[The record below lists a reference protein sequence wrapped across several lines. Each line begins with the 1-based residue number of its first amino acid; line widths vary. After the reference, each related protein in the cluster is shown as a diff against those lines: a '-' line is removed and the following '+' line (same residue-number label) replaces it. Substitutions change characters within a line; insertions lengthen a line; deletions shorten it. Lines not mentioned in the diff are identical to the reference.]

1 MLTNKQKGYFFE
13 KQVEKFFKS
22 KWFTILDKNFTIRG
36 WEIDLIVEKDDI
48 VHFVE
53 VKGTTKNIN
62 FQDYI
67 TKSKIA
73 ALEKAAKAWINKN
86 GVYNWYQF
94 DLVLVSNDSIEVMEN
109 FLF

>member
-1 MLTNKQKGYFFE
+1 MLNKQKGYFFE
-13 KQVEKFFKS
+13 KQVENFFKS

-53 VKGTTKNIN
+53 VKGTTKNID

-94 DLVLVSNDSIEVMEN
+94 DLVLVSGDSIEVMEN